1 MLRNPTP
8 RLLKFDGLTAV
19 PMSSGAGMTATR
31 AKSERL
37 TAVYRRLL
45 RGRNDMLG
53 DKPRRRPTGQD
64 LINGLPHGW
73 MGLLP
78 VSRKAAE
85 VQSGFCG
92 FGPVQDDEDNTAT

>member
-1 MLRNPTP
+1 MVPGT
-8 RLLKFDGLTAV
+8 GLTAT
-19 PMSSGAGMTATR
+19 GTE
-31 AKSERL
+31 SERL

-45 RGRNDMLG
+45 CGRNYMLG